1 MGIPSSAKNYLLKK
15 LERREVQKIK
25 VRYFTCHL

>member
-1 MGIPSSAKNYLLKK
+1 MGPSSGKNYLLKK